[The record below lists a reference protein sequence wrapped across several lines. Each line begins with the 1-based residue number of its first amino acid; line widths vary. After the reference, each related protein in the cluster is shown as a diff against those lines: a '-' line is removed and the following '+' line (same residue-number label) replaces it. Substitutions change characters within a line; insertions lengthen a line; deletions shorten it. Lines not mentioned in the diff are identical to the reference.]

1 MELYDITRAFESGD
15 FARPNLFEVEIPY
28 LGQNFSFK
36 CKAAPIPAGIV
47 DKVPVGYMNR
57 KVNVAGD
64 RTYDD
69 WTITIYNDDSHST
82 RQAIVDWQ
90 GMAASGGNTIAG
102 SNPADYKKTATVRQF
117 HRDGVTVTKEYT
129 ITGLWPTNVGEVQ
142 MDWDSNNE
150 IETFETTFA
159 IDWWE

>member
-1 MELYDITRAFESGD
+1 MELTDITRAFESGD

-28 LGQNFSFK
+28 LGRNFSFK
-36 CKAAPIPAGIV
+36 CKAAPMPAGIV
-47 DKVPVGYMNR
+47 EKVPVGYMNR
-57 KVNVAGD
+57 KINVAGD

-69 WTITIYNDDSHST
+69 WTVTIYNDDKHEV
-82 RQAIVDWQ
+82 RKAIIAWQAQAHAQ
-90 GMAASGGNTIAG
+90 GNDISGMT
-102 SNPADYKKTATVRQF
+102 PADYKKVATVRQF
-117 HRDGVTVTKEYT
+117 SRDGKAITNEHT

-150 IETFETTFA
+150 VETFETTFA